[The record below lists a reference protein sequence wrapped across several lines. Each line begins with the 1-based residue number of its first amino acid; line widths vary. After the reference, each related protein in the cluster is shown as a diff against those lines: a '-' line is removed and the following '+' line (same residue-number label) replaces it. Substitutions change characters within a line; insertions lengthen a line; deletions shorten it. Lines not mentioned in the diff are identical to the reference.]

1 MMTNTNQMPYT
12 RRQLTDA
19 LSALGVQAAH
29 PLMLH
34 ASVKAVGPVL
44 GGPNTIIEALLDT
57 LTPQGTL
64 MMYVGWQDIPD
75 YTHEL
80 PEAERAL
87 YLAEHPPYD
96 PATSRAVRENGI
108 MAEFLRTWPGAI
120 RSRNPEMS
128 IAAVGA
134 QAEFITADHPLNY
147 GYGVGSPLEKLIALN
162 GQVLMLGAPL
172 DTLTL
177 LHYAENRARMR
188 HKRVIRYQ
196 VPVIQDGKTVW
207 IDIED
212 FDTGE
217 AHGDYSFDGIAKA
230 FLAEGSG
237 RAGLVGDAQS
247 YLFNASDLAAFAI
260 GWLEAN
266 YG

>member
-1 MMTNTNQMPYT
+1 MTTEPHMPWT
-12 RRQLTDA
+12 RRQLSAA
-19 LSALGVQAAH
+19 LTALGVRPGF

-34 ASVKAVGPVL
+34 ASVKAVGPVM
-44 GGPNTIIEALLDT
+44 GGPNTIIQALLDA

-80 PEAERAL
+80 TEAERAV

-96 PATSRAVRENGI
+96 PATSRAVRQNGI
-108 MAEFLRTWPGAI
+108 LAEFVRTWPGAV

-134 QAEFITADHPLNY
+134 QADFLTADHPLNY

-188 HKRVIRYQ
+188 HKRIIHYQ
-196 VPVIQDGKTVW
+196 VPIMQDGQTVW
-207 IDIED
+207 IDVED

-217 AHGDYSFDGIAKA
+217 AHGDYSFEGIAQA
-230 FLAEGSG
+230 FLAEGGGTS
-237 RAGLVGDAQS
+237 GLVGDAQS
-247 YLFNASDLAAFAI
+247 YLFNASELAAFAI
-260 GWLEAN
+260 AWLEAH